1 MPWQGTLFD
10 IKQTLF
16 PTSLP
21 KSDRLLRVFEEI
33 HNHIYANEGFSAE
46 QAFTEMLKLLFIK
59 IFDEKNNETSEFYIE
74 ADEYEQCLGGRKEE
88 RFLRRVLSLHKKTIS
103 YFSGVMDKNE
113 EIDLRVGSLAYAVR
127 KLQHIN
133 LSNSPGDVKGLAFQK
148 FVYSKQ
154 RGQRG
159 QFFTPEPIVKLCVE
173 ISKPQANEKVL
184 DPACGTGGFL
194 TETVKYVFRG
204 ALQKAPCEEKARY
217 IKDCVFGIEIN
228 PMVAKIAK
236 MRLVLEGNGYGN
248 IIKAN
253 ALADAESINHEF
265 AKVSGVLDSYE
276 NYFDVILTNPPFGS
290 QGRIRDKTVL
300 RRFELG
306 HKWVNVGDSYR
317 ISTHLQAGQVPD
329 ILFIE
334 RCLSFLKD
342 GGRLAIVL
350 PNGDLE
356 NTSLSY
362 VRAYL
367 REKAKIVSVVKLP
380 AETFIPFGT
389 GVKTSVLF
397 LKKTGNVIP
406 CEKKEKVA
414 KVLFARVTKIGYQGN
429 KNGAV
434 VYKKDSTG
442 EVVMDEGGEPIVDE
456 NVTGIIEAIDKFQ
469 GKKGIRDSDE
479 CFTVDYDRLSD
490 RLDLDYYKPSVRELE
505 GKLKDE
511 QARRLGDLVK
521 ICRERSAKLRR
532 RDLTVEYIELSDI
545 NTEYSE
551 ISNSTT
557 FKVYD
562 LPSRAAF
569 ELEENDIITAV
580 AGNSIGTIKHMSAL
594 VTSRFAGAI
603 CSNGFRVLKDSPKI
617 DRYYLLFYLRT
628 EHFLRQVL
636 RYRTGAAI
644 PAISDGD
651 LADILVYL
659 PRLDVQREIGKKI
672 KKSFELR
679 QRSRELLDSIEIG
692 L

>member
-1 MPWQGTLFD
+1 
-10 IKQTLF
+10 
-16 PTSLP
+16 
-21 KSDRLLRVFEEI
+21 
-33 HNHIYANEGFSAE
+33 
-46 QAFTEMLKLLFIK
+46 
-59 IFDEKNNETSEFYIE
+59 
-74 ADEYEQCLGGRKEE
+74 
-88 RFLRRVLSLHKKTIS
+88 
-103 YFSGVMDKNE
+103 
-113 EIDLRVGSLAYAVR
+113 VGSLAYAVR

-133 LSNSPGDVKGLAFQK
+133 LSNSPGDVKGLAFQN

-204 ALQKAPCEEKARY
+204 ALRKAPCEEKARY
-217 IKDCVFGIEIN
+217 IKGCVFGIEIN
-228 PMVAKIAK
+228 PMIAKIAK

-397 LKKTGNVIP
+397 LKKTGKLIP

-442 EVVMDEGGEPIVDE
+442 EVVTDEGGEPIVDE
-456 NVTGIIEAIDKFQ
+456 NVTGIIEAINKFQ

-505 GKLKDE
+505 RKLKDE
-511 QARRLGDLVK
+511 QAGRLGDLVK

-557 FKVYD
+557 FKVHD

-569 ELEENDIITAV
+569 ELEENEIITAV

-594 VTSRFAGAI
+594 VTSRFVGAI
-603 CSNGFRVLKDSPKI
+603 CSNGFRVLKTSPKI

-644 PAISDGD
+644 PAISDVD

-659 PRLDVQREIGKKI
+659 PSIDVQREIGKKI

-679 QRSRELLDSIEIG
+679 ERSRELLDSIEIG